1 MIKIKTSG
9 MHMALDIFHSTINK
23 QPLRVNIVFG
33 IINTKIRHKPSP
45 QGHSLLKIID
55 TLAPR

>member
-1 MIKIKTSG
+1 
-9 MHMALDIFHSTINK
+9 MALDIFHSTINK